1 MRPDQS
7 PEIPTIKDV
16 QYLVEHLDN
25 LVERKSTQSTQLP
38 LLFFRGDPKDDT
50 PHRFITGYRN
60 RLRDAN
66 KNWLV
71 PHALIAKRDNTTIAD
86 SDLALLDHITD
97 NLQDFM
103 PRTMGALHLPNYCAI
118 RAVLHMDLD
127 PHADYDEQTSA
138 VRHMLYQKYIH
149 KRRWLQWM
157 HSGLGEVTLEQ
168 SARSWASLGFTL
180 ALKCI
185 AVPYVWLVYGR
196 HLQLGRQY
204 QWFNDQIA
212 ELGLGSHNFLRAS
225 VHLAHISK
233 SPESAAPIQRI
244 LISALL
250 QDLQQASKPSFWSI
264 RKSRRTTPFLLLFES
279 IPATNTPERRF
290 IEAFAAIRSD
300 FPDNGVMVL
309 AAVSGELPNIPDIEH
324 YEDLEGAIHSMSHTH
339 QHGAP
344 INAQAL
350 SIHMPA
356 STEKDSTAKWWL
368 FSHRVVIRKKRAWDY
383 MRPIISLIAIILL
396 VGAIGFGIWRH
407 VHPAVAEGDKHTCS
421 YTEKSYTDK
430 NGVRTTERVGIVGDK
445 PNLDCSFSESLRA
458 VEQQI
463 LEQNKKVQGKG
474 FVTIM
479 YTAPLDVP
487 RDTTGNP
494 RDGRQN
500 QSGLWHLQGVA
511 RAQQSINEEAAG
523 REGEGKLRVKI
534 LLANTGDQ
542 LTYGDEVAQ
551 QIGRFVKDPA
561 NEQWHVI
568 GVAGINQSRKEARDI
583 IQKLNADYS
592 LPVIGSSPTGDNMD
606 EAGSASYMIAAPN
619 SRQALIAATFAQI
632 EPIVGEPDNLTHARN
647 AVVIMDDDDEYSYNL
662 GDDFRKS
669 FATNEHKVT
678 HMFNFPAD
686 GQDDPVLPQ
695 ADLLNADTQKLQEK
709 VTAEEIAAKLC
720 SSNASFD
727 PQKDV
732 IFYASRSQEF
742 DDVLYALQHS
752 TCDSRITVIGG
763 SDLGQFRDYKKYPI
777 IKDHFYYAA
786 FASANNPDNNELT
799 AGPILTAYKES
810 NTTGHFVNESDF
822 ARAYDSIFA
831 FGLVA
836 NALGSDDNPVTKETV
851 KTFLSGS
858 TPLEFA
864 GVSGYNKLAGP
875 EKVRVPTGKPVLIM
889 KPNGFG
895 TSVKMSC
902 GWFGAY
908 DDRSFSATKWGYEDG
923 DMDQFSCPDD
933 TDVSP

>member
-1 MRPDQS
+1 MRADQS

-25 LVERKSTQSTQLP
+25 LVERKPAHSSQLP
-38 LLFFRGDPKDDT
+38 FLFFREDQKDDT
-50 PHRFITGYRN
+50 AQRFVIGYRT

-66 KNWLV
+66 KNWLI
-71 PHALIAKRDNTTIAD
+71 PHALISNRDSKKIAD
-86 SDLALLDHITD
+86 DDLALLDHITD

-103 PRTMGALHLPNYCAI
+103 PRSMGTLHLPNYCAI
-118 RAVLHMDLD
+118 RAVLHMSLD
-127 PHADYDEQTSA
+127 PHADYDEQTSN
-138 VRHMLYQKYIH
+138 VRHMLYKKYIQ

-157 HSGLGEVTLEQ
+157 HGGLNEISIEQ
-168 SARSWASLGFTL
+168 NARSWASLGFTL
-180 ALKCI
+180 ALKSI

-196 HLQLGRQY
+196 HLQFGRRY
-204 QWFNDQIA
+204 QWFNDQIT
-212 ELGLGSHNFLRAS
+212 ELGLGSHNFLRSS
-225 VHLAHISK
+225 VHLAHISQ
-233 SPESAAPIQRI
+233 SPESTAPIQRI

-250 QDLQQASKPSFWSI
+250 QDLQNAACPSFWSI
-264 RKSRRTTPFLLLFES
+264 RKSRRRTPFLLLFENV
-279 IPATNTPERRF
+279 PATDTPSRRF
-290 IEAFAAIRSD
+290 IESFAAVRSD
-300 FPDNGVMVL
+300 FPDNSVMVL

-324 YEDLEGAIHSMSHTH
+324 YEDMEGAIHSMSHT
-339 QHGAP
+339 QRHGSP
-344 INAQAL
+344 INAQAM

-368 FSHRVVIRKKRAWDY
+368 FSHRVVIRRKSVQDY
-383 MRPIISLIAIILL
+383 ARPIYSLMTLL
-396 VGAIGFGIWRH
+396 VLISGLSFGLWQH
-407 VHPAVAEGDKHTCS
+407 FHPEIAEADKYACS

-430 NGVRTTERVGIVGDK
+430 NGVTTSEKVGIIGDK
-445 PNLDCSFSESLRA
+445 PDLKCSFSKNLES

-463 LEQNKKVQGKG
+463 LKQNEEVQGKG

-479 YTAPLDVP
+479 YVAPLDVP
-487 RDTTGNP
+487 RDSKGNP
-494 RDGRQN
+494 KDGRQN

-523 REGEGKLRVKI
+523 RENEGKLRVKI
-534 LLANTGDQ
+534 LLANTGDK
-542 LTYGDEVAQ
+542 LAYGDDVAA
-551 QIGRFVKDPA
+551 QIGNFVHSPA
-561 NEQWHVI
+561 NKDWHVI
-568 GVAGINQSRKEARDI
+568 GVAGINQSRKEARNI
-583 IQKLNADYS
+583 IDKLNTEYS

-619 SRQALIAATFAQI
+619 SRQALIAATFAQV
-632 EPIVGEPDNLTHARN
+632 EPIVGEPGSLSRARD

-662 GDDFRKS
+662 ADDFRKS
-669 FATNEHKVT
+669 FSTNGHAVT
-678 HMFNFPAD
+678 QMFNFSAD
-686 GQDDPVLPQ
+686 ANNDPNLP
-695 ADLLNADTQKLQEK
+695 DGSLFSVDTQKLQIDATPDK
-709 VTAEEIAAKLC
+709 IASALC
-720 SSNASFD
+720 GSNATFD
-727 PQKDV
+727 PQKDI

-752 TCDSRITVIGG
+752 SCDGHITIVGG

-777 IKDHFYYAA
+777 IQDHFYYAA

-836 NALGSDDNPVTKETV
+836 NALSSDDNPITKETV

-875 EKVRVPTGKPVLIM
+875 EKVRVPKHKPVLIM
-889 KPNGFG
+889 KPNNYNV
-895 TSVKMSC
+895 SVKMSC
-902 GWFGAY
+902 GWFGAF
-908 DDRSFSATKWGYEDG
+908 DDHSYSATKWGYEDG
-923 DMDQFSCPDD
+923 DMDQFDCPADAP
-933 TDVSP
+933 S